1 MKSIA
6 AYFAA
11 SVLVL
16 TAVPLA
22 ARAQVTGS
30 VSVDGAVSGALG
42 GLGIGANANANVD
55 VESDSRRQDGTR
67 HRSVQQRTAVDADGD
82 VEVRRT
88 HLSTRAKARASTMI
102 ESENGR

>member
-1 MKSIA
+1 MKSTA
-6 AYFAA
+6 ACFAA
-11 SVLVL
+11 SVLAL

-22 ARAQVTGS
+22 AQAQVTG
-30 VSVDGAVSGALG
+30 SVDGAVSGALD

-55 VESDSRRQDGTR
+55 VDGDSRRQDGTR